1 MQFYKRFLTLP
12 AMLMAIA
19 IVPMA
24 HAQPGHAQDGMLG
37 HDEECRAGTY
47 NPLVG
52 IWKGDLDFTTLGKS
66 SVLVAINPGGTFT
79 ETDSVDLDGTV
90 GTASPGYA
98 AWKAKDCRHY
108 TVLINKTLFNG
119 DAKQFFKVALPG
131 TIVLSDDGQSWTVNL
146 KQEVFDA
153 NGNAVP
159 SHSGTVTGTAKRV
172 EAGSGE

>member
-1 MQFYKRFLTLP
+1 MQFSKRLLMLP

-19 IVPMA
+19 LVPVA
-24 HAQPGHAQDGMLG
+24 HAEHGRPQDGMQS

-47 NPLVG
+47 NPIVG
-52 IWKGDLDFTTLGKS
+52 VWTGNLDFTTLGKAT
-66 SVLVAINPGGTFT
+66 VLVAINQGGTFT

-108 TVLINKTLFNG
+108 TLTINKTLFN
-119 DAKQFFKVALPG
+119 AKAQQFFRVVLPG

-153 NGNAVP
+153 NGNEIP
-159 SHSGTVTGTAKRV
+159 SHSGTVTGSAKRV